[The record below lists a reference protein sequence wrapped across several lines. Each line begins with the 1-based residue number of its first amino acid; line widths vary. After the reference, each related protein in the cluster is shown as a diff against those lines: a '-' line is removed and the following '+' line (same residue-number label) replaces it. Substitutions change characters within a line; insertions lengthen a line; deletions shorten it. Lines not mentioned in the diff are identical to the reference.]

1 MRFAI
6 RLTDSAIE
14 DLDYF
19 RKNERRTISESLELF
34 LSHDAD
40 VETKRRKR
48 LRPNRISKWEL
59 RIDDY
64 RVFYDIEY
72 DIEGNDLVKVVAVGN
87 KTHNELYIRGEK
99 VEL

>member
-1 MRFAI
+1 MKFSI

-19 RKNERRTISESLELF
+19 RKNERRTISEGISLF
-34 LSHDAD
+34 LTHDAD
-40 VETKRRKR
+40 LETKRRKR
-48 LRPNRISKWEL
+48 MRPNQISQWEL

-64 RVFYDIEY
+64 RVFYDL
-72 DIEGNDLVKVVAVGN
+72 EGADVVKVVAVGH
-87 KTHNELYIRGEK
+87 KTHNDLHIRGEK